1 MKTFEVSMVDLRL
14 LRYFVAVAETEHVG
28 RAAERLHVSQSPLS
42 RQIRQLEQLLGVA
55 LFERTGR
62 RIRLTDAGRELLPAA
77 RDLLG
82 RADALVRDARASTG
96 AGPGRI
102 AVGFVST
109 ALATGV
115 LTKAL
120 RALRARHP
128 DVHVE
133 LRHANSELQL
143 ALVRA
148 GELDVAL
155 VHAAPGVRD
164 LRALRLLEQPYR
176 LAVSRSGPFGRR
188 PLTPKVLGA
197 APWIAVRAGERARDR
212 WLDACAVAG
221 FVPRVAVEVADYA
234 SALALVE
241 AGIGVAVVPASQGAI
256 SPTTIL
262 LRALG
267 WLRLTAELWAV
278 RAAHG
283 SSLADELVHQ
293 LTR

>member
-1 MKTFEVSMVDLRL
+1 MVDLRL

-28 RAAERLHVSQSPLS
+28 RAAEQLHVSQSPLS

-55 LFERTGR
+55 LFERNGR

-82 RADALVRDARASTG
+82 RAEALVRDARTSSRP
-96 AGPGRI
+96 GPGRI

-128 DVHVE
+128 DMHVE

-188 PLTPKVLGA
+188 PLTAKVLGA
-197 APWIAVRAGERARDR
+197 APWIAVRAGERTRDR
-212 WLDACAVAG
+212 WLDACAAAG

-234 SALALVE
+234 SALGLVE
-241 AGIGVAVVPASQGAI
+241 AGIGVAVVPASQGVI
-256 SPTTIL
+256 SPPGIL
-262 LRALG
+262 LRALD
-267 WLRLTAELWAV
+267 WLRLTSELWAV
-278 RAAHG
+278 RPAHG